1 MKINELLE
9 LVRAGFTKEEIM
21 QFENSGHDTV
31 EPKPAPTPEPEQA
44 PEPAQNP
51 DPVRTP
57 EPEPANPDPMQELTK
72 RITELTQAV
81 QASNRTYAE
90 MGGEII
96 DPHTEAINTFRT
108 VGGIPTENK

>member
-1 MKINELLE
+1 MKMNELLE

-31 EPKPAPTPEPEQA
+31 EPQPAPNPEPEQA
-44 PEPAQNP
+44 PEPA
-51 DPVRTP
+51 RTP
-57 EPEPANPDPMQELTK
+57 EPEPANFDPMQELTK

-90 MGGEII
+90 MGGSII
-96 DPHTEAINTFRT
+96 DPHETALDTLRSISDM
-108 VGGIPTENK
+108 PTQKN